1 MGLLVGIY
9 TIYILTRLYIK
20 KWGKKEYIILISDIG
35 VFHTEKIALNCISI
49 IRVYL
54 GNIEQCT
61 LEYMYSTN
69 PTHVKCKSYTYTVQ
83 ILYMY
88 STNYRYKVEDM
99 YQIFILYKIKV
110 I

>member
-1 MGLLVGIY
+1 M
-9 TIYILTRLYIK
+9 
-20 KWGKKEYIILISDIG
+20 SDIG
-35 VFHTEKIALNCISI
+35 VFHTEKIALNCIII

-54 GNIEQCT
+54 GNIEECT

-99 YQIFILYKIKV
+99 Y
-110 I
+110 